1 MDERIIA
8 AVIGAVVVAFG
19 WIISFR
25 LDRERY
31 RSNRQ
36 EKEIDIQKALR
47 AEIKA
52 IVDAPQNQNL
62 ESSLERGLARFETET
77 EADPYVPF
85 IPHEK
90 HDTVFQALVGDIHVL
105 PTETVEPVIL
115 YYNQTVS
122 ISMMASDLRSDRFAK
137 LDRDRRRKMLR
148 DYMTIKI
155 EGQRLGRI
163 AIDAL
168 SEYIDGKTSDGAGVN
183 KTDQD
188 PSAPEQGV

>member
-1 MDERIIA
+1 MDDRILA
-8 AVIGAVVVAFG
+8 ALIGAIVVALG
-19 WIISFR
+19 WFIGYQIERDRNR
-25 LDRERY
+25 LLRK
-31 RSNRQ
+31 
-36 EKEIDIQKALR
+36 EKEIDIQTALR

-52 IVDAPQNQNL
+52 IVEASQNRNL
-62 ESSLERGLARFETET
+62 EGSLERGLARFDTESETE
-77 EADPYVPF
+77 PYVPF

-122 ISMMASDLRSDRFAK
+122 IAMMASDLRSERFAT

-148 DYMTIKI
+148 DYMKMKI

-163 AIDAL
+163 AINAL
-168 SEYIDGKTSDGAGVN
+168 SAHIAIATPNPS
-183 KTDQD
+183 KTDQVRSD
-188 PSAPEQGV
+188 PEQGV